1 MKTKILC
8 VMRERE
14 KRDFICSR
22 AQGVR
27 KLPIFAQ
34 PMMIKPWRLFTGH
47 IYESKWIALGLRR
60 ITRGAAARDT
70 RGAAVRM

>member
-1 MKTKILC
+1 
-8 VMRERE
+8 
-14 KRDFICSR
+14 
-22 AQGVR
+22 
-27 KLPIFAQ
+27 
-34 PMMIKPWRLFTGH
+34 MMIKPWRLFTGH